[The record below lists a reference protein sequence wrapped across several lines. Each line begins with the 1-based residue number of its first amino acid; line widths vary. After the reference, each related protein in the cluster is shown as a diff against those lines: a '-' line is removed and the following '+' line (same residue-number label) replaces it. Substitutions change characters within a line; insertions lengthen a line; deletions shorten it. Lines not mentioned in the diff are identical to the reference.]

1 MFDPFSKQFET
12 LFAQPLGMLLSVLL
26 AGAMILVLLKVA
38 MTPERRAGWVD
49 RITGRNARAL
59 FLVLILAWVGYMFFI
74 TLLPESYH
82 GAMQFVGLL
91 AGFFLFMGFTWAV
104 IGE

>member
-1 MFDPFSKQFET
+1 MFDPFSKQFEA
-12 LFAQPLGMLLSVLL
+12 LFAQPLGMLLSVGLAALL
-26 AGAMILVLLKVA
+26 IFVLLKVA
-38 MTPERRAGWVD
+38 MTPERRSGWVNA
-49 RITGRNARAL
+49 ITGRNARVL
-59 FLVLILAWVGYMFFI
+59 FLFLIFGWVVYMFVV

-91 AGFFLFMGFTWAV
+91 AGFFVFMGFTWAV

>member
-1 MFDPFSKQFET
+1 MFDPFSKQFEA
-12 LFAQPLGMLLSVLL
+12 LFAQPLGMLLAVLA
-26 AGAMILVLLKVA
+26 AGALVLLLLKIA
-38 MTPERRAGWVD
+38 MVPERRAGWVD

-59 FLVLILAWVGYMFFI
+59 FLLLILGWVAYMFSA

-82 GAMQFVGLL
+82 GAMQFVGLI
-91 AGFFLFMGFTWAV
+91 AGFFIFMGFTWAV